1 MPLNI
6 KNPEVERLIAEIAD
20 LTGESKTDAV
30 RKALEERKARL
41 AYRISGNNRSTRLR
55 RFLELE
61 VWPNVPGK
69 ELGRR
74 LSRRQEEAILGYGT
88 EGV

>member
-6 KNPEVERLIAEIAD
+6 KNPEVERLIAEVANA
-20 LTGESKTDAV
+20 TGETKTEAV

-41 AYRISGNNRSTRLR
+41 AYRISGVNRGARLS
-55 RFLELE
+55 RFLDQE
-61 VWPNVPGK
+61 VWPQIPGR

-74 LSRRQEEAILGYGT
+74 IRRDEEEAILGYGK